1 MKKITIA
8 SAIFALFSVN
18 SFAANPDGFFF
29 RPSLSIEYSAPSIS
43 NSVSKNFKSNNFGKQ
58 ISGLENIA
66 LGGNFRVHKFLGF
79 NANWYQGALSGHNVS
94 AGYLNTAGRFKF
106 DQYNF
111 SGLVYAPVNDV
122 FELFAEAGAADINSK
137 FNYIQNDGSIKS
149 SQAHQTK
156 GFYGFGIQMKPCP
169 NSEDVIRLSFQKY
182 SGKLALLDANYSTV
196 RIGYLKA
203 F

>member
-1 MKKITIA
+1 MKKITFV

-94 AGYLNTAGRFKF
+94 AGYLNNAGRFKF

-111 SGLVYAPVNDV
+111 S
-122 FELFAEAGAADINSK
+122 
-137 FNYIQNDGSIKS
+137 
-149 SQAHQTK
+149 
-156 GFYGFGIQMKPCP
+156 
-169 NSEDVIRLSFQKY
+169 
-182 SGKLALLDANYSTV
+182 
-196 RIGYLKA
+196 
-203 F
+203 